1 MGEGETKDLQAPAS
15 SAELEATKD
24 VSVIPTPV
32 EEKPGK
38 TEAPT
43 AAAAAEDKASDSSDR
58 DAALARVETEKRISL
73 AKAWEENE
81 KTIIENRSHKE
92 LSAITSW
99 ENTKKAGVDAELKK
113 YEEYLEKKKAEY
125 AEKMKNK
132 VAQIHKDAEEKRAAV
147 EAKKGQALL
156 HAEEQAAKFRE
167 KGFVPKK
174 ILVCFGS

>member
-32 EEKPGK
+32 EEKP
-38 TEAPT
+38 
-43 AAAAAEDKASDSSDR
+43 AAEDKASDSSDR